1 MKLLNKSSLTTRL
14 TLFYLTS
21 TLLILLCTTFFQFLA
36 LTEDLIREDNE
47 FLSERIVSIRSMI
60 ASHWSDLHELDDS
73 IHQDHAT
80 QVIRYLVRL
89 QDKSGRIIQ
98 ESPGVALIPP
108 HRFPPPVASGNDVGM
123 GTKLASGDG
132 RHYLLNAAWA
142 AGGGDDAFM
151 LVQVALDITDE
162 VDLIANYR
170 LKMGISLVVGL
181 CLATL
186 FGITMTRKGLQPLMQ
201 VTEKVERITSTDLN
215 QRTRTED
222 WPKELDQLTVAL
234 DGMLARLENSFDRL
248 QEFSANLAHE
258 LRTPLNNLR
267 GEAEVILSRPRSA
280 EEYRQTIES
289 GMEEYERLSRMV
301 SEILFLARPDKEIE
315 LQEIDARAELEILAE
330 YYCTLGEEKNI
341 SLGIHGEGTL
351 QADPVL
357 FQRAVGNVIS
367 NAIQYSPN
375 DSQILIHIDTV
386 RDDILSIAV
395 RDNGIGIPP
404 EEQERVFQRFYRSTS
419 AREYHHHGS
428 GLGLAIVKSIMDLH
442 DGAVH
447 LESEPGKGTT
457 VTLLFPRH
465 HPEMTT

>member
-36 LTEDLIREDNE
+36 LTEDLALEDNE
-47 FLSERIVSIRSMI
+47 FLSERIASIRSII
-60 ASHWSDLHELDDS
+60 ASHGDSLSDLNDNLHL
-73 IHQDHAT
+73 DHAT
-80 QVIRYLVRL
+80 QSIRYLVRL
-89 QDKSGRIIQ
+89 QDKNGQIMM
-98 ESPGVALIPP
+98 ESHGIDLIPP
-108 HRFPPPVASGNDVGM
+108 DVFPPPTAIGKEVGM
-123 GTKLASGDG
+123 GIRHAGGDG
-132 RHYLLNAAWA
+132 KHYLLNAAWA
-142 AGGGDDAFM
+142 AGGGDDTLM
-151 LVQVALDITDE
+151 RIQVALDVTEDI
-162 VDLIANYR
+162 DLIANYR

-186 FGITMTRKGLQPLMQ
+186 FGFTMTRKGLKPLMQ

-341 SLGIHGEGTL
+341 TLGIHGKGTL

-386 RDDILSIAV
+386 RDDILSIAI

-404 EEQERVFQRFYRSTS
+404 EEQERVFQRFYRSTY

-447 LESEPGKGTT
+447 LESESGKGTT
-457 VTLLFPRH
+457 VTLLFPRY